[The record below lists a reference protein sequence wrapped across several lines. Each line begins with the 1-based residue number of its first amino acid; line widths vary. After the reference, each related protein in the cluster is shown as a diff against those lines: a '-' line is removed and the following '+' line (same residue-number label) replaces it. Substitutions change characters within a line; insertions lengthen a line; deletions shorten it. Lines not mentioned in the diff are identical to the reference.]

1 MVKAQPI
8 HHQYGSLLAEW
19 IIAISLFLLLISM
32 SLPIV
37 TTPSRY
43 TLNGS
48 TEEVVY
54 MLKKVQ
60 LWSMLGHKSNGKGR
74 MLFILNKDSY
84 TLEEDAHHHTV
95 NISLPA
101 GIENV
106 QPLFYG
112 IEKVVREI
120 VYGYLYKR
128 DVFDGKKYTK
138 GFMYGDA
145 LVSTAIIMFILPV
158 ILSVFWM
165 ATLTI
170 YKAYY
175 WDHILQDTITYVEE
189 SKSTYYQTGHIQEG
203 IHNSQ
208 FIMSPSESI
217 TYKSHVEPIV
227 ENGIVL
233 QRLTVQA
240 IDNKSVV
247 YTLSLDLEEIR

>member
-1 MVKAQPI
+1 MM
-8 HHQYGSLLAEW
+8 E
-19 IIAISLFLLLISM
+19 
-32 SLPIV
+32 
-37 TTPSRY
+37 R
-43 TLNGS
+43 N
-48 TEEVVY
+48 
-54 MLKKVQ
+54 
-60 LWSMLGHKSNGKGR
+60 
-74 MLFILNKDSY
+74 
-84 TLEEDAHHHTV
+84 
-95 NISLPA
+95 
-101 GIENV
+101 
-106 QPLFYG
+106 LFYG

-240 IDNKSVV
+240 IDNESVV
-247 YTLSLDLEEIR
+247 YTLSLDLEEIW

>member
-1 MVKAQPI
+1 
-8 HHQYGSLLAEW
+8 
-19 IIAISLFLLLISM
+19 
-32 SLPIV
+32 
-37 TTPSRY
+37 
-43 TLNGS
+43 
-48 TEEVVY
+48 
-54 MLKKVQ
+54 
-60 LWSMLGHKSNGKGR
+60 
-74 MLFILNKDSY
+74 
-84 TLEEDAHHHTV
+84 
-95 NISLPA
+95 
-101 GIENV
+101 
-106 QPLFYG
+106 
-112 IEKVVREI
+112 
-120 VYGYLYKR
+120 
-128 DVFDGKKYTK
+128 
-138 GFMYGDA
+138 MYGDA

-208 FIMSPSESI
+208 FIISPSESI

>member
-1 MVKAQPI
+1 
-8 HHQYGSLLAEW
+8 
-19 IIAISLFLLLISM
+19 
-32 SLPIV
+32 
-37 TTPSRY
+37 
-43 TLNGS
+43 
-48 TEEVVY
+48 
-54 MLKKVQ
+54 
-60 LWSMLGHKSNGKGR
+60 
-74 MLFILNKDSY
+74 
-84 TLEEDAHHHTV
+84 
-95 NISLPA
+95 
-101 GIENV
+101 
-106 QPLFYG
+106 
-112 IEKVVREI
+112 
-120 VYGYLYKR
+120 
-128 DVFDGKKYTK
+128 
-138 GFMYGDA
+138 MYGDA
-145 LVSTAIIMFILPV
+145 LVSTAIIMCILPV

-208 FIMSPSESI
+208 FIMSSSESI

-240 IDNKSVV
+240 IDNESVV

>member
-1 MVKAQPI
+1 MM
-8 HHQYGSLLAEW
+8 E
-19 IIAISLFLLLISM
+19 
-32 SLPIV
+32 
-37 TTPSRY
+37 R
-43 TLNGS
+43 N
-48 TEEVVY
+48 
-54 MLKKVQ
+54 
-60 LWSMLGHKSNGKGR
+60 
-74 MLFILNKDSY
+74 
-84 TLEEDAHHHTV
+84 
-95 NISLPA
+95 
-101 GIENV
+101 
-106 QPLFYG
+106 LFYE

-120 VYGYLYKR
+120 VYGYLYRR
-128 DVFDGKKYTK
+128 DVFDGKKYIK

-189 SKSTYYQTGHIQEG
+189 SKSMYYQTGHIQEG

-217 TYKSHVEPIV
+217 TYKTHVEPIV

-240 IDNKSVV
+240 IDNESIV

>member
-1 MVKAQPI
+1 M
-8 HHQYGSLLAEW
+8 
-19 IIAISLFLLLISM
+19 M
-32 SLPIV
+32 
-37 TTPSRY
+37 
-43 TLNGS
+43 
-48 TEEVVY
+48 
-54 MLKKVQ
+54 
-60 LWSMLGHKSNGKGR
+60 GR
-74 MLFILNKDSY
+74 N
-84 TLEEDAHHHTV
+84 
-95 NISLPA
+95 
-101 GIENV
+101 
-106 QPLFYG
+106 LFYG

-120 VYGYLYKR
+120 VYGYLYRR

-189 SKSTYYQTGHIQEG
+189 SKSMYYQTGHIQDG

-217 TYKSHVEPIV
+217 TYKTHVEPIV

-240 IDNKSVV
+240 IDNESVV

>member
-1 MVKAQPI
+1 MC
-8 HHQYGSLLAEW
+8 
-19 IIAISLFLLLISM
+19 
-32 SLPIV
+32 
-37 TTPSRY
+37 
-43 TLNGS
+43 
-48 TEEVVY
+48 
-54 MLKKVQ
+54 
-60 LWSMLGHKSNGKGR
+60 
-74 MLFILNKDSY
+74 
-84 TLEEDAHHHTV
+84 
-95 NISLPA
+95 
-101 GIENV
+101 
-106 QPLFYG
+106 
-112 IEKVVREI
+112 
-120 VYGYLYKR
+120 
-128 DVFDGKKYTK
+128 
-138 GFMYGDA
+138 GDA

-189 SKSTYYQTGHIQEG
+189 SKSMYYQTGHIQDG

-217 TYKSHVEPIV
+217 TYKTHVEPIV

-240 IDNKSVV
+240 IDNESIV

>member
-1 MVKAQPI
+1 
-8 HHQYGSLLAEW
+8 
-19 IIAISLFLLLISM
+19 
-32 SLPIV
+32 
-37 TTPSRY
+37 
-43 TLNGS
+43 
-48 TEEVVY
+48 
-54 MLKKVQ
+54 
-60 LWSMLGHKSNGKGR
+60 
-74 MLFILNKDSY
+74 
-84 TLEEDAHHHTV
+84 
-95 NISLPA
+95 
-101 GIENV
+101 
-106 QPLFYG
+106 
-112 IEKVVREI
+112 
-120 VYGYLYKR
+120 
-128 DVFDGKKYTK
+128 
-138 GFMYGDA
+138 MYGDA

-189 SKSTYYQTGHIQEG
+189 SKTTYYQTGHIQEG

>member
-1 MVKAQPI
+1 
-8 HHQYGSLLAEW
+8 
-19 IIAISLFLLLISM
+19 
-32 SLPIV
+32 
-37 TTPSRY
+37 
-43 TLNGS
+43 
-48 TEEVVY
+48 
-54 MLKKVQ
+54 
-60 LWSMLGHKSNGKGR
+60 
-74 MLFILNKDSY
+74 
-84 TLEEDAHHHTV
+84 
-95 NISLPA
+95 
-101 GIENV
+101 
-106 QPLFYG
+106 
-112 IEKVVREI
+112 
-120 VYGYLYKR
+120 
-128 DVFDGKKYTK
+128 
-138 GFMYGDA
+138 MYGDA

-208 FIMSPSESI
+208 FIMSPSELI

-240 IDNKSVV
+240 IDNESVV

>member
-1 MVKAQPI
+1 MMERN
-8 HHQYGSLLAEW
+8 LLYE
-19 IIAISLFLLLISM
+19 
-32 SLPIV
+32 
-37 TTPSRY
+37 
-43 TLNGS
+43 
-48 TEEVVY
+48 
-54 MLKKVQ
+54 
-60 LWSMLGHKSNGKGR
+60 
-74 MLFILNKDSY
+74 
-84 TLEEDAHHHTV
+84 
-95 NISLPA
+95 
-101 GIENV
+101 
-106 QPLFYG
+106 

-120 VYGYLYKR
+120 VYGYLYRR

-189 SKSTYYQTGHIQEG
+189 SKSMYYQTGHIQEG

-217 TYKSHVEPIV
+217 TYKTHVEPIV

-240 IDNKSVV
+240 IDNESVV

>member
-1 MVKAQPI
+1 
-8 HHQYGSLLAEW
+8 
-19 IIAISLFLLLISM
+19 
-32 SLPIV
+32 
-37 TTPSRY
+37 
-43 TLNGS
+43 
-48 TEEVVY
+48 
-54 MLKKVQ
+54 
-60 LWSMLGHKSNGKGR
+60 
-74 MLFILNKDSY
+74 
-84 TLEEDAHHHTV
+84 
-95 NISLPA
+95 
-101 GIENV
+101 
-106 QPLFYG
+106 
-112 IEKVVREI
+112 
-120 VYGYLYKR
+120 
-128 DVFDGKKYTK
+128 
-138 GFMYGDA
+138 MYGDA

-208 FIMSPSESI
+208 FIMSPSKSI

-240 IDNKSVV
+240 IDNESVV

>member
-1 MVKAQPI
+1 
-8 HHQYGSLLAEW
+8 
-19 IIAISLFLLLISM
+19 
-32 SLPIV
+32 
-37 TTPSRY
+37 
-43 TLNGS
+43 
-48 TEEVVY
+48 
-54 MLKKVQ
+54 
-60 LWSMLGHKSNGKGR
+60 
-74 MLFILNKDSY
+74 
-84 TLEEDAHHHTV
+84 
-95 NISLPA
+95 
-101 GIENV
+101 
-106 QPLFYG
+106 
-112 IEKVVREI
+112 
-120 VYGYLYKR
+120 
-128 DVFDGKKYTK
+128 
-138 GFMYGDA
+138 MYGDA

-203 IHNSQ
+203 IHHSQ
-208 FIMSPSESI
+208 FIMSSSESI

-240 IDNKSVV
+240 IDNESVV

>member
-1 MVKAQPI
+1 
-8 HHQYGSLLAEW
+8 
-19 IIAISLFLLLISM
+19 
-32 SLPIV
+32 
-37 TTPSRY
+37 
-43 TLNGS
+43 
-48 TEEVVY
+48 
-54 MLKKVQ
+54 
-60 LWSMLGHKSNGKGR
+60 
-74 MLFILNKDSY
+74 
-84 TLEEDAHHHTV
+84 
-95 NISLPA
+95 
-101 GIENV
+101 
-106 QPLFYG
+106 
-112 IEKVVREI
+112 
-120 VYGYLYKR
+120 
-128 DVFDGKKYTK
+128 
-138 GFMYGDA
+138 MYGDA

-189 SKSTYYQTGHIQEG
+189 SKSMYYQTGHIQEG

-217 TYKSHVEPIV
+217 TYKTQVEPIV
-227 ENGIVL
+227 ENGIVI

>member
-1 MVKAQPI
+1 MM
-8 HHQYGSLLAEW
+8 ERN
-19 IIAISLFLLLISM
+19 LI
-32 SLPIV
+32 
-37 TTPSRY
+37 Y
-43 TLNGS
+43 
-48 TEEVVY
+48 E
-54 MLKKVQ
+54 
-60 LWSMLGHKSNGKGR
+60 
-74 MLFILNKDSY
+74 
-84 TLEEDAHHHTV
+84 
-95 NISLPA
+95 
-101 GIENV
+101 
-106 QPLFYG
+106 

-120 VYGYLYKR
+120 VYGYLYRR

-189 SKSTYYQTGHIQEG
+189 SKSMYYQTGHIQDG
-203 IHNSQ
+203 IYNSQ

-217 TYKSHVEPIV
+217 TYKTHVEPIV

-240 IDNKSVV
+240 IDNESVV

>member
-1 MVKAQPI
+1 
-8 HHQYGSLLAEW
+8 
-19 IIAISLFLLLISM
+19 
-32 SLPIV
+32 
-37 TTPSRY
+37 
-43 TLNGS
+43 
-48 TEEVVY
+48 
-54 MLKKVQ
+54 
-60 LWSMLGHKSNGKGR
+60 
-74 MLFILNKDSY
+74 
-84 TLEEDAHHHTV
+84 
-95 NISLPA
+95 
-101 GIENV
+101 
-106 QPLFYG
+106 
-112 IEKVVREI
+112 
-120 VYGYLYKR
+120 
-128 DVFDGKKYTK
+128 
-138 GFMYGDA
+138 MYGDA

-165 ATLTI
+165 ATITI

-233 QRLTVQA
+233 QRLTVEA

>member
-1 MVKAQPI
+1 MMERK
-8 HHQYGSLLAEW
+8 
-19 IIAISLFLLLISM
+19 
-32 SLPIV
+32 
-37 TTPSRY
+37 
-43 TLNGS
+43 
-48 TEEVVY
+48 
-54 MLKKVQ
+54 
-60 LWSMLGHKSNGKGR
+60 
-74 MLFILNKDSY
+74 
-84 TLEEDAHHHTV
+84 
-95 NISLPA
+95 
-101 GIENV
+101 
-106 QPLFYG
+106 LFYE

-120 VYGYLYKR
+120 VYGYLYRR

-240 IDNKSVV
+240 IDNESVV

>member
-1 MVKAQPI
+1 
-8 HHQYGSLLAEW
+8 
-19 IIAISLFLLLISM
+19 
-32 SLPIV
+32 
-37 TTPSRY
+37 
-43 TLNGS
+43 
-48 TEEVVY
+48 
-54 MLKKVQ
+54 
-60 LWSMLGHKSNGKGR
+60 
-74 MLFILNKDSY
+74 
-84 TLEEDAHHHTV
+84 
-95 NISLPA
+95 
-101 GIENV
+101 
-106 QPLFYG
+106 
-112 IEKVVREI
+112 
-120 VYGYLYKR
+120 
-128 DVFDGKKYTK
+128 
-138 GFMYGDA
+138 MYGDA

-189 SKSTYYQTGHIQEG
+189 SKSTYYQMGHIQEG

-217 TYKSHVEPIV
+217 TYKTHVEPIV

-240 IDNKSVV
+240 IDNESVV

>member
-1 MVKAQPI
+1 MM
-8 HHQYGSLLAEW
+8 E
-19 IIAISLFLLLISM
+19 
-32 SLPIV
+32 
-37 TTPSRY
+37 R
-43 TLNGS
+43 N
-48 TEEVVY
+48 
-54 MLKKVQ
+54 
-60 LWSMLGHKSNGKGR
+60 
-74 MLFILNKDSY
+74 
-84 TLEEDAHHHTV
+84 
-95 NISLPA
+95 
-101 GIENV
+101 
-106 QPLFYG
+106 LFYG

-120 VYGYLYKR
+120 VYGYLYRR

-145 LVSTAIIMFILPV
+145 LVSTAIIMFILPI

-189 SKSTYYQTGHIQEG
+189 SKSMYYQTGHIQEG

-217 TYKSHVEPIV
+217 TYKSQVEPIV

-240 IDNKSVV
+240 IDNESVV

>member
-1 MVKAQPI
+1 MM
-8 HHQYGSLLAEW
+8 E
-19 IIAISLFLLLISM
+19 
-32 SLPIV
+32 
-37 TTPSRY
+37 R
-43 TLNGS
+43 N
-48 TEEVVY
+48 
-54 MLKKVQ
+54 
-60 LWSMLGHKSNGKGR
+60 
-74 MLFILNKDSY
+74 
-84 TLEEDAHHHTV
+84 
-95 NISLPA
+95 
-101 GIENV
+101 
-106 QPLFYG
+106 LFYE

-120 VYGYLYKR
+120 VYGYLYRR

-145 LVSTAIIMFILPV
+145 LVSTAIIMCILPV

-189 SKSTYYQTGHIQEG
+189 SKSMYYQTGHIQEG

-217 TYKSHVEPIV
+217 TYKTHVEPIV

-240 IDNKSVV
+240 IDNESVV

>member
-1 MVKAQPI
+1 MM
-8 HHQYGSLLAEW
+8 E
-19 IIAISLFLLLISM
+19 
-32 SLPIV
+32 
-37 TTPSRY
+37 R
-43 TLNGS
+43 N
-48 TEEVVY
+48 
-54 MLKKVQ
+54 
-60 LWSMLGHKSNGKGR
+60 
-74 MLFILNKDSY
+74 
-84 TLEEDAHHHTV
+84 
-95 NISLPA
+95 
-101 GIENV
+101 
-106 QPLFYG
+106 LFYG

>member
-1 MVKAQPI
+1 
-8 HHQYGSLLAEW
+8 
-19 IIAISLFLLLISM
+19 
-32 SLPIV
+32 
-37 TTPSRY
+37 
-43 TLNGS
+43 
-48 TEEVVY
+48 
-54 MLKKVQ
+54 
-60 LWSMLGHKSNGKGR
+60 
-74 MLFILNKDSY
+74 
-84 TLEEDAHHHTV
+84 
-95 NISLPA
+95 
-101 GIENV
+101 
-106 QPLFYG
+106 
-112 IEKVVREI
+112 
-120 VYGYLYKR
+120 
-128 DVFDGKKYTK
+128 
-138 GFMYGDA
+138 MYGDA

-240 IDNKSVV
+240 IDNKFVV

>member
-1 MVKAQPI
+1 
-8 HHQYGSLLAEW
+8 
-19 IIAISLFLLLISM
+19 
-32 SLPIV
+32 
-37 TTPSRY
+37 
-43 TLNGS
+43 
-48 TEEVVY
+48 
-54 MLKKVQ
+54 
-60 LWSMLGHKSNGKGR
+60 
-74 MLFILNKDSY
+74 
-84 TLEEDAHHHTV
+84 
-95 NISLPA
+95 
-101 GIENV
+101 
-106 QPLFYG
+106 
-112 IEKVVREI
+112 
-120 VYGYLYKR
+120 
-128 DVFDGKKYTK
+128 
-138 GFMYGDA
+138 MYGDA

-203 IHNSQ
+203 MHNSQ

-227 ENGIVL
+227 ENGIVI

>member
-1 MVKAQPI
+1 M
-8 HHQYGSLLAEW
+8 
-19 IIAISLFLLLISM
+19 M
-32 SLPIV
+32 
-37 TTPSRY
+37 
-43 TLNGS
+43 
-48 TEEVVY
+48 
-54 MLKKVQ
+54 
-60 LWSMLGHKSNGKGR
+60 GR
-74 MLFILNKDSY
+74 N
-84 TLEEDAHHHTV
+84 
-95 NISLPA
+95 
-101 GIENV
+101 
-106 QPLFYG
+106 LFYE

-120 VYGYLYKR
+120 VYGYLYRR

-189 SKSTYYQTGHIQEG
+189 SKSMYYQTGHIQEG
-203 IHNSQ
+203 IYNSQ

-217 TYKSHVEPIV
+217 TYKTHVEPIV

-240 IDNKSVV
+240 IDNESVV

>member
-1 MVKAQPI
+1 
-8 HHQYGSLLAEW
+8 
-19 IIAISLFLLLISM
+19 
-32 SLPIV
+32 
-37 TTPSRY
+37 
-43 TLNGS
+43 
-48 TEEVVY
+48 
-54 MLKKVQ
+54 
-60 LWSMLGHKSNGKGR
+60 
-74 MLFILNKDSY
+74 
-84 TLEEDAHHHTV
+84 
-95 NISLPA
+95 
-101 GIENV
+101 
-106 QPLFYG
+106 
-112 IEKVVREI
+112 
-120 VYGYLYKR
+120 
-128 DVFDGKKYTK
+128 
-138 GFMYGDA
+138 MYGDA

-217 TYKSHVEPIV
+217 TYKSYVEPIV

-240 IDNKSVV
+240 IDNESVV
-247 YTLSLDLEEIR
+247 YTLSVDLEEIR

>member
-1 MVKAQPI
+1 
-8 HHQYGSLLAEW
+8 
-19 IIAISLFLLLISM
+19 
-32 SLPIV
+32 
-37 TTPSRY
+37 
-43 TLNGS
+43 
-48 TEEVVY
+48 
-54 MLKKVQ
+54 
-60 LWSMLGHKSNGKGR
+60 
-74 MLFILNKDSY
+74 
-84 TLEEDAHHHTV
+84 
-95 NISLPA
+95 
-101 GIENV
+101 
-106 QPLFYG
+106 
-112 IEKVVREI
+112 
-120 VYGYLYKR
+120 
-128 DVFDGKKYTK
+128 
-138 GFMYGDA
+138 MYGDA

-208 FIMSPSESI
+208 FIMNPSESI

-240 IDNKSVV
+240 IDNESVV

>member
-1 MVKAQPI
+1 MM
-8 HHQYGSLLAEW
+8 E
-19 IIAISLFLLLISM
+19 
-32 SLPIV
+32 
-37 TTPSRY
+37 R
-43 TLNGS
+43 N
-48 TEEVVY
+48 
-54 MLKKVQ
+54 
-60 LWSMLGHKSNGKGR
+60 
-74 MLFILNKDSY
+74 
-84 TLEEDAHHHTV
+84 
-95 NISLPA
+95 
-101 GIENV
+101 
-106 QPLFYG
+106 LFYG

-217 TYKSHVEPIV
+217 TYKSHVDPIV

-240 IDNKSVV
+240 IDNESVV